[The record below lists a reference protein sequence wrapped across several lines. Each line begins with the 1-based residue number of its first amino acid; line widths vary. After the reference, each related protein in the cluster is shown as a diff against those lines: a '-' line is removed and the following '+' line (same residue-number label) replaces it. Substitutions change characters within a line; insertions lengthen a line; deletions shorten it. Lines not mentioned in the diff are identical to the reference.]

1 MRRRGGVHK
10 AGRGKSAPENQIS
23 HHPTRVKPTDH
34 IVTRPSV
41 EENAAVM
48 RGYSWKLSIA
58 ALALLYPVASM
69 FSRLVNFVG
78 LKAEND
84 PSAVDQL
91 QILRL
96 GNLAFIGLAIFG
108 WLIAFSAGLESTR
121 GDDEVEL
128 RVGRFTF
135 MLVLIATAVYVVA
148 LNIPRI

>member
-1 MRRRGGVHK
+1 
-10 AGRGKSAPENQIS
+10 
-23 HHPTRVKPTDH
+23 
-34 IVTRPSV
+34 
-41 EENAAVM
+41 M

-69 FSRLVNFVG
+69 LSRLVNFVG